1 MLELATKQ
9 RKHIANR
16 LGIQGCSQ
24 QQMSKLFGYSTKFP
38 NAKIRTENTD
48 MYNCHGLVFATRRT
62 NIYDPLE
69 IQEIIKQDN
78 YEEIDIKKFFQ
89 VIL

>member
-16 LGIQGCSQ
+16 LGTQGRSQ
-24 QQMSKLFGYSTKFP
+24 QQMSKFLGCSKKFP

-48 MYNCHGLVFATRRT
+48 M
-62 NIYDPLE
+62 
-69 IQEIIKQDN
+69 
-78 YEEIDIKKFFQ
+78 
-89 VIL
+89 